1 MPKQIKKEQIK
12 KSELLYRK
20 WSVAGLAAAAV
31 FMGCM
36 AGLMSMIVKTEG
48 AKVPTIVLFAAFII
62 YTAVS
67 VVCAVLGVKSYVK
80 DDCGVCLFQGIVH
93 IYSVIACVMNV
104 RMAFIIL
111 FSALGSQSGVDTL
124 IGSQSQNEF
133 IQSQYASCVMLFGL
147 HRMDSY
153 PMDVWI
159 NRMIDDVY
167 HGNFDPSQYAGFAGY
182 VQQLQ
187 FFYYRKTAKEESV

>member
-48 AKVPTIVLFAAFII
+48 AKVPTIVLFAVFII
-62 YTAVS
+62 YMAVS

-93 IYSVIACVMNV
+93 IYSVIACIMNV

-133 IQSQYASCVMLFGL
+133 IQSQYASWICLAIATLFSVVLGIL
-147 HRMDSY
+147 AV
-153 PMDVWI
+153 VWLVK
-159 NRMIDDVY
+159 NKK
-167 HGNFDPSQYAGFAGY
+167 N
-182 VQQLQ
+182 
-187 FFYYRKTAKEESV
+187 

>member
-1 MPKQIKKEQIK
+1 MPKQIKKEQI
-12 KSELLYRK
+12 K

-48 AKVPTIVLFAAFII
+48 AKVPTIVLFAAFVI

-111 FSALGSQSGVDTL
+111 QSGVDTL

-133 IQSQYASCVMLFGL
+133 IQSQYASWICLAIATLFSVVLGIL
-147 HRMDSY
+147 AV
-153 PMDVWI
+153 VWLVK
-159 NRMIDDVY
+159 NKK
-167 HGNFDPSQYAGFAGY
+167 N
-182 VQQLQ
+182 
-187 FFYYRKTAKEESV
+187 

>member
-12 KSELLYRK
+12 KSELIYRK

-36 AGLMSMIVKTEG
+36 AGLMSLIVKTEG

-133 IQSQYASCVMLFGL
+133 IQSQYASWICLAIATLFSVILGILAVVWLVKKKKKNKRCRGGGGAGRGPPVILYVSQHTGL
-147 HRMDSY
+147 
-153 PMDVWI
+153 
-159 NRMIDDVY
+159 
-167 HGNFDPSQYAGFAGY
+167 
-182 VQQLQ
+182 
-187 FFYYRKTAKEESV
+187 RKS

>member
-36 AGLMSMIVKTEG
+36 AGLMSMIVKTDG

-93 IYSVIACVMNV
+93 IYSVIACIMNV

-124 IGSQSQNEF
+124 IGSQSHC
-133 IQSQYASCVMLFGL
+133 SQYASWICLAIATLFSVILGIL
-147 HRMDSY
+147 AV
-153 PMDVWI
+153 VWLVK
-159 NRMIDDVY
+159 NKK
-167 HGNFDPSQYAGFAGY
+167 N
-182 VQQLQ
+182 
-187 FFYYRKTAKEESV
+187 

>member
-12 KSELLYRK
+12 KSELIYRK

-48 AKVPTIVLFAAFII
+48 AKVPTIVLLRRSLSTRQCRW
-62 YTAVS
+62 YVR
-67 VVCAVLGVKSYVK
+67 CLGEKLCK
-80 DDCGVCLFQGIVH
+80 GRLRVCLFQGIVH

-133 IQSQYASCVMLFGL
+133 IQSQYASWICLAIATLFSVILGIL
-147 HRMDSY
+147 AV
-153 PMDVWI
+153 VWLVK
-159 NRMIDDVY
+159 NKK
-167 HGNFDPSQYAGFAGY
+167 N
-182 VQQLQ
+182 
-187 FFYYRKTAKEESV
+187 